1 MTDVTENHNRRKE
14 RNPECYNCGRSL
26 KMEEETE
33 ISSTIITLW
42 KKSKNGRRN

>member
-1 MTDVTENHNRRKE
+1 MNNVTENHNRRKE

-33 ISSTIITLW
+33 FCKCGCVIHWL
-42 KKSKNGRRN
+42 